1 MARGRG
7 GDRRPPP
14 DPSITRSD
22 EGATRLAV
30 EQGKAALEV
39 NWPYVLASL
48 LENAVKGGV
57 PFLPLNERAELKSA
71 INDVGTFAPDDAQF
85 TTAYD
90 DYAVRAFEAVDG
102 AGLGRCDF
110 FFTPD
115 GRWVVNEINTM
126 PGFTP
131 ISMYP
136 AMWERT
142 GLSYDDLISE
152 LLDLALERGVG
163 LH

>member
-1 MARGRG
+1 M
-7 GDRRPPP
+7 
-14 DPSITRSD
+14 
-22 EGATRLAV
+22 
-30 EQGKAALEV
+30 
-39 NWPYVLASL
+39 
-48 LENAVKGGV
+48 
-57 PFLPLNERAELKSA
+57 
-71 INDVGTFAPDDAQF
+71 
-85 TTAYD
+85 
-90 DYAVRAFEAVDG
+90 RAFEAVDG

-142 GLSYDDLISE
+142 GIAYPELITE
-152 LLDLALERGVG
+152 LLELALERGVG